1 MNEEEPQQ
9 PDEKDVPKPLFD
21 LGQIVGTP
29 GALQALQEA
38 DQDPFELLSRHITGD
53 WGDLDPLDVEEN
65 NLSVREGFRIL
76 SSYDLSTGVKVWLIT
91 ESDRSVTTYLLPS
104 EY

>member
-1 MNEEEPQQ
+1 MSEEGPQQ

-29 GALQALQEA
+29 GALQAIQEA
-38 DQDPFELLSRHITGD
+38 EQDPLGLLVRHMTGD
-53 WGDLDPLDVEEN
+53 WGDLPEEDKEAN
-65 NLSVREGFRIL
+65 EMSVARGFRIL
-76 SSYDLSTGVKVWLIT
+76 SAYKLETGEKIWVIT
-91 ESDRSVTTYLLPS
+91 EHDRSITTLLLPM